1 MNAADPLRHTAV
13 ASPAKPGL
21 VFRGR
26 PIAYGDLDDRVD
38 RTAAALAKVGVGPGD
53 RVALLAGNVPEFVS
67 TLYGAMRAGA
77 VVCPLNYAL
86 TPDAGTYTVRAILP
100 AGWRLAAPSAGAYS
114 LTLSAGKTSLERTK
128 NLRKRS
134 LERKKSLRKRSLGI
148 YNTISPRLPERLPII
163 FTPCD

>member
-26 PIAYGDLDDRVD
+26 PIRYGDLDDRVD
-38 RTAAALAKVGVGPGD
+38 RTAAALARVGVGPGD
-53 RVALLAGNVPEFVS
+53 RVALLAGNVPEFVT

-86 TPDAGTYTVRAILP
+86 TPEEVGYILADASAKVAVTEMASLPTVLAVSDRLWRPRAETV
-100 AGWRLAAPSAGAYS
+100 S
-114 LTLSAGKTSLERTK
+114 T
-128 NLRKRS
+128 
-134 LERKKSLRKRSLGI
+134 
-148 YNTISPRLPERLPII
+148 
-163 FTPCD
+163 